1 MKIGIALPIFGKYA
15 GRNEILETALAA
27 EALGYDSI
35 WVSDHVV
42 VPDHHNVFGEVFYDP
57 LISLGFIASVTS
69 RIELGTSVLV
79 LPYRNPL
86 VLAKSV
92 SSLDALSEG
101 RVILGIGSGWLKGEF
116 KALGIDYSQR
126 GSMTDE
132 YIEIMKELWTS
143 ESPSYKGAHHSF
155 SGIRF
160 EPKPVQKPHPP
171 IWVGGESR
179 RAVERAVKHG
189 DGWHPVGLTPE
200 EMGARVREMRS
211 LLPDERKESFV
222 MSLRRNVEINEG
234 REFGPGETLR
244 GGLGKIRDGIEAYRE
259 AGVDHLILYVL
270 SGEFEGVLRTM
281 RALREEVL

>member
-1 MKIGIALPIFGKYA
+1 MKIGIALPVFGKYA
-15 GRNEILETALAA
+15 GRDEILETALAA

-42 VPDHHNVFGEVFYDP
+42 VPDHHNVFGDVFYDP
-57 LISLGFIASVTS
+57 LITLGFIASVTS

-101 RVILGIGSGWLKGEF
+101 RVILGIGSGWLRGEF
-116 KALGIDYSQR
+116 KALGVDYGQR
-126 GSMTDE
+126 GRMTDE

-143 ESPSYKGAHHSF
+143 ESPSYEGGYHSF

-160 EPKPVQKPHPP
+160 EPKPVRKPHPP
-171 IWVGGESR
+171 VWVGGESR
-179 RAVERAVKHG
+179 RSVERAAKYG

-200 EMGARVREMRS
+200 EMGARVREVRS
-211 LLPDERKESFV
+211 LLPDEKKDGFV
-222 MSLRRNVEINEG
+222 MSLRRNVEINES
-234 REFGPGETLR
+234 REFGPEETLR

-259 AGVDHLILYVL
+259 AGVQHLILYVL

-281 RALREEVL
+281 RVLREGVL

>member
-15 GRNEILETALAA
+15 GRDEILETALAA

-57 LISLGFIASVTS
+57 LISLGFIASATS

-101 RVILGIGSGWLKGEF
+101 RVILGVGSGWLKEEF
-116 KALGIDYSQR
+116 KALGVDYSKR
-126 GSMTDE
+126 GKMTDE
-132 YIEIMKELWTS
+132 YIEIMKELWMS
-143 ESPSYKGAHHSF
+143 ENPSYEGEHFSF
-155 SGIRF
+155 TGIRF

-171 IWVGGESR
+171 IWVGGESGR
-179 RAVERAVKHG
+179 SIERAVKHG

-200 EMGARVREMRS
+200 EMGAKMREVRS
-211 LLPDERKESFV
+211 LLSDERKESFV
-222 MSLRRNVEINEG
+222 MSLRRNVEINEARG
-234 REFGPGETLR
+234 FGPEETLR

-281 RALREEVL
+281 RVLREEVL

>member
-15 GRNEILETALAA
+15 GRDEILETALTA

-35 WVSDHVV
+35 WVSDHVI
-42 VPDHHNVFGEVFYDP
+42 VPDNHNVFGEVFYDP
-57 LISLGFIASVTS
+57 LISLGFIASATS
-69 RIELGTSVLV
+69 RIGLGTSVVV

-92 SSLDALSEG
+92 SSLDALSQG

-116 KALGIDYSQR
+116 EALGVDYASR
-126 GSMTDE
+126 GRMTDE

-143 ESPSYKGAHHSF
+143 ESPSYKGEHFSF

-179 RAVERAVKHG
+179 RAVERAVRYG

-200 EMGARVREMRS
+200 EMAAKVREMRS
-211 LLPDERKESFV
+211 LLSDEKKESFV

-234 REFGPGETLR
+234 REFGPEETLR

-259 AGVDHLILYVL
+259 AGVDHLVLYVL

-281 RALREEVL
+281 RVLKEEVL

>member
-15 GRNEILETALAA
+15 GRAEILETALTA
-27 EALGYDSI
+27 EGLGYDSI

-57 LISLGFIASVTS
+57 LISLGFIASATS
-69 RIELGTSVLV
+69 RIELGTSVVV

-92 SSLDALSEG
+92 SSLDALSQG

-116 KALGIDYSQR
+116 NALGVDYASR
-126 GSMTDE
+126 GRMTDE
-132 YIEIMKELWTS
+132 YIEIMKELWMS
-143 ESPSYKGAHHSF
+143 ESPSYKGEHLSF

-160 EPKPVQKPHPP
+160 EPKPVHKPHPP
-171 IWVGGESR
+171 IWAGGESR
-179 RAVERAVKHG
+179 KAVERAVRYG

-200 EMGARVREMRS
+200 EMGAKVREVRS
-211 LLPDERKESFV
+211 LLPDEKKESFV
-222 MSLRRNVEINEG
+222 MSLRRNVEINEA
-234 REFGPGETLR
+234 RKFGPGETLR

-281 RALREEVL
+281 RVLREDVL

>member
-15 GRNEILETALAA
+15 GRDEILEAALAA

-69 RIELGTSVLV
+69 RIKLGTSVLV

-92 SSLDALSEG
+92 SSLDALSDG
-101 RVILGIGSGWLKGEF
+101 RVILGVGSGWLKGEF
-116 KALGIDYSQR
+116 KALGVDYSQR
-126 GSMTDE
+126 GRMTDE
-132 YIEIMKELWTS
+132 YIEIIKELWTS
-143 ESPSYKGAHHSF
+143 ENPSYQGEKFSF

-160 EPKPVQKPHPP
+160 EPKPRQKPHPP

-179 RAVERAVKHG
+179 RAIERAVRYG
-189 DGWHPVGLTPE
+189 DGWHPVGLTPD
-200 EMGARVREMRS
+200 GIWAKVREVKS
-211 LLPDERKESFV
+211 LLPDEKKDGFV
-222 MSLRRNVEINEG
+222 MSLRRNVEINEV
-234 REFGPGETLR
+234 REFGSEETLR
-244 GGLGKIRDGIEAYRE
+244 GGLGKIKDGIEAYRE

-281 RALREEVL
+281 RALREEII

>member
-15 GRNEILETALAA
+15 GRDEILETALAA

-116 KALGIDYSQR
+116 EALGVDYNQR
-126 GSMTDE
+126 GRMTDE
-132 YIEIMKELWTS
+132 YIEIMKELWTKG
-143 ESPSYKGAHHSF
+143 SPAYEGEYFSF

-160 EPKPVQKPHPP
+160 EPKPERKPHPP
-171 IWVGGESR
+171 VWAGGESR
-179 RAVERAVKHG
+179 RAVERAVKYG

-200 EMGARVREMRS
+200 EMGAKVSEVRS
-211 LLPDERKESFV
+211 LLPDEKKDGFV

-234 REFGPGETLR
+234 REFSPAETLR

-259 AGVDHLILYVL
+259 AGVDHLVLYVL

-281 RALREEVL
+281 RVLREEVL

>member
-15 GRNEILETALAA
+15 GRDEILETALAA
-27 EALGYDSI
+27 EGLGYDSI

-57 LISLGFIASVTS
+57 LISLGFIASATS

-116 KALGIDYSQR
+116 EALGVDYTKR
-126 GSMTDE
+126 GHITDE
-132 YIEIMKELWTS
+132 YIKIMKELWTN
-143 ESPSYKGAHHSF
+143 ESPSYKGENFSF

-179 RAVERAVKHG
+179 RAIERAVRYG

-200 EMGARVREMRS
+200 EMGAKAREVRS
-211 LLPDERKESFV
+211 LLPEEKKDDFV
-222 MSLRRNVEINEG
+222 ISLRRNVEINEG

-259 AGVDHLILYVL
+259 AGVDHLVLYVL

-281 RALREEVL
+281 KVLREEVL

>member
-15 GRNEILETALAA
+15 RRDEILETALAA
-27 EALGYDSI
+27 EGLGYDSI

-69 RIELGTSVLV
+69 RIALGTSVLV

-101 RVILGIGSGWLKGEF
+101 RVVLGIGSGWLKGEF
-116 KALGIDYSQR
+116 EALGVDYTKR
-126 GSMTDE
+126 GHITDE
-132 YIEIMKELWTS
+132 YIKIMKELWTS
-143 ESPSYKGAHHSF
+143 ESPSYKGEYFSF
-155 SGIRF
+155 SGIRY
-160 EPKPVQKPHPP
+160 EPKPVQKLHPP

-179 RAVERAVKHG
+179 SAVERAVRYG

-200 EMGARVREMRS
+200 EMGAKVREVRS
-211 LLPDERKESFV
+211 LLPGEKKESFV

-234 REFGPGETLR
+234 REFGPEETLR

-259 AGVDHLILYVL
+259 AGVDHLVLYVL

-281 RALREEVL
+281 RVLREEVL

>member
-15 GRNEILETALAA
+15 GRDEILETALAA

-42 VPDHHNVFGEVFYDP
+42 VPDHHNIFGEVFYDP
-57 LISLGFIASVTS
+57 LISLGFIASATS

-101 RVILGIGSGWLKGEF
+101 RVILGVGSGWLKEEF
-116 KALGIDYSQR
+116 KALGVDYSKR
-126 GSMTDE
+126 GKMTDE

-143 ESPSYKGAHHSF
+143 GSPSYEGEHFSF
-155 SGIRF
+155 TGIRF

-171 IWVGGESR
+171 IWVGGESGR
-179 RAVERAVKHG
+179 SIERAVKHG

-200 EMGARVREMRS
+200 EMGAKMREVRS
-211 LLPDERKESFV
+211 LLSDERKESFV
-222 MSLRRNVEINEG
+222 MSLRRNVEINEA
-234 REFGPGETLR
+234 REFGPEETLR

-281 RALREEVL
+281 RVLREEVL

>member
-15 GRNEILETALAA
+15 GRDEILETALAA

-57 LISLGFIASVTS
+57 LISLGFIASATS

-101 RVILGIGSGWLKGEF
+101 RVILGVGSGWLKEEF
-116 KALGIDYSQR
+116 KALGVDYSKR
-126 GSMTDE
+126 GKMTDE
-132 YIEIMKELWTS
+132 YIEIMKELWMS
-143 ESPSYKGAHHSF
+143 ENPSYEGEHFSF
-155 SGIRF
+155 TGIRF

-171 IWVGGESR
+171 IWVGGESGR
-179 RAVERAVKHG
+179 SIERAVKHG

-200 EMGARVREMRS
+200 EMGARVREVRS
-211 LLPDERKESFV
+211 LLSDERKESFV
-222 MSLRRNVEINEG
+222 MSLRRNVEINEARG
-234 REFGPGETLR
+234 FGPEETLR

-281 RALREEVL
+281 RVLREEVL

>member
-15 GRNEILETALAA
+15 GRDEILETALAA

-57 LISLGFIASVTS
+57 LISLGFIASATS

-101 RVILGIGSGWLKGEF
+101 RVILGVGSGWLKEEF
-116 KALGIDYSQR
+116 KALGVDYSKR
-126 GSMTDE
+126 GKMTDE

-143 ESPSYKGAHHSF
+143 GSPSYEGEHFSF
-155 SGIRF
+155 TGIRF

-171 IWVGGESR
+171 IWVGGESGR
-179 RAVERAVKHG
+179 SIERAVKHG

-200 EMGARVREMRS
+200 EMGAKMREVRS
-211 LLPDERKESFV
+211 LLSDERKESFV
-222 MSLRRNVEINEG
+222 MSLRRNVEINEA
-234 REFGPGETLR
+234 REFGPEETLR

-281 RALREEVL
+281 RVLREEVL

>member
-15 GRNEILETALAA
+15 GRDEILEAALAA
-27 EALGYDSI
+27 EALGYDSV

-42 VPDHHNVFGEVFYDP
+42 VPDSHNVFGDVFYDP

-101 RVILGIGSGWLKGEF
+101 RVVLGVGSGWLRGEF
-116 KALGIDYSQR
+116 EALGVDYNQR
-126 GSMTDE
+126 GRMTDE

-143 ESPSYKGAHHSF
+143 GSPSYEGEYFSF

-160 EPKPVQKPHPP
+160 EPKPERKPHPP
-171 IWVGGESR
+171 IWVGGESPKSI
-179 RAVERAVKHG
+179 ERAAGHG
-189 DGWHPVGLTPE
+189 DGWHPVGLGPGE
-200 EMGARVREMRS
+200 VEAKAREVRR
-211 LLPDERKESFV
+211 LLPDDKKESFV
-222 MSLRRNVEINEG
+222 ISLRRNVEINEG
-234 REFGPGETLR
+234 REFGDGETLR

-259 AGVDHLILYVL
+259 AGVGHLILYVL

-281 RALREEVL
+281 RVLREEVL

>member
-15 GRNEILETALAA
+15 GRDEILETALTA
-27 EALGYDSI
+27 EGLGYDSI

-42 VPDHHNVFGEVFYDP
+42 VPDQHNVFGEVFYDP
-57 LISLGFIASVTS
+57 LISLGFIASATS
-69 RIELGTSVLV
+69 SIELGTSVVV

-92 SSLDALSEG
+92 SSLDALSQG
-101 RVILGIGSGWLKGEF
+101 RVILGIGPGWLKGEF
-116 KALGIDYSQR
+116 NALGVDYASR
-126 GSMTDE
+126 GRMTDE

-143 ESPSYKGAHHSF
+143 ESPSYKGEHFSF

-171 IWVGGESR
+171 IWAGGESR
-179 RAVERAVKHG
+179 RAVERAVKYG

-200 EMGARVREMRS
+200 EMGAKAREVRS
-211 LLPDERKESFV
+211 LLPDEKKESFV

-234 REFGPGETLR
+234 RDFGPGETLR

-259 AGVDHLILYVL
+259 AGVDHLVLYVL

-281 RALREEVL
+281 RVLREEVL

>member
-15 GRNEILETALAA
+15 GRDEILETALAA

-57 LISLGFIASVTS
+57 LISLGFIASATS
-69 RIELGTSVLV
+69 RVELGTSVLV

-101 RVILGIGSGWLKGEF
+101 RVILGVGSGWLKGEF
-116 KALGIDYSQR
+116 KALGVDYSRR
-126 GSMTDE
+126 GRMTDE

-143 ESPSYKGAHHSF
+143 ESPSYKGEHFSF

-179 RAVERAVKHG
+179 RSVERAVKYG

-200 EMGARVREMRS
+200 EMGAGVREVRS
-211 LLPDERKESFV
+211 LLPDERKDGFV

-234 REFGPGETLR
+234 REFGPEETLR
-244 GGLGKIRDGIEAYRE
+244 GGLGKIRNGIEAYRE
-259 AGVDHLILYVL
+259 TGVDHLVLYVL

-281 RALREEVL
+281 RVLREEVL